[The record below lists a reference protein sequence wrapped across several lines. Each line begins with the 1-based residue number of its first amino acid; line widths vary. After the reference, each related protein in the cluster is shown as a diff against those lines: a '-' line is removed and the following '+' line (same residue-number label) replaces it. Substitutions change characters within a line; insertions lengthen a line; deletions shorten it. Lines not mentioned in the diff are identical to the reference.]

1 MEVVIRQHEQQCGGT
16 AADIIADAV
25 GSGAT
30 TLGLATGSSPL
41 SVYRELIRRHRK
53 EGLSFSGAQAFLLDE
68 YVGLPP
74 SHPQS
79 YAHFIRA
86 EFTDHIDIDSGRVHS
101 PNGVADDIFVAA
113 VEYDELI
120 ADEGPVDVQILG
132 IGVNGH
138 IGFNEPGSSLASRTR
153 VKTLT
158 EQTRHDNARFFSGI
172 DEVPRHVIT
181 QGLGTICDARH
192 LVLIATGGH
201 KAEAVAA
208 AVEGPLTA
216 SCPASVLQLHPHVT
230 VIVDEAAAGQLKN
243 ADFYRYALKHKPPQQ
258 KY

>member
-1 MEVVIRQHEQQCGGT
+1 MEVVIRKHEQQCGDT
-16 AADIIADAV
+16 AADIVAQAV
-25 GSGAT
+25 ASGTA

-53 EGLSFSGAQAFLLDE
+53 EGLSFAEARAFLLDE

-79 YAHFIRA
+79 YAHVIRE
-86 EFTDHIDIDSGRVHS
+86 EFTNHIDMDSRRVHS
-101 PNGVADDIFVAA
+101 PDGVAEDIFAA
-113 VEYDELI
+113 AEEYDALI
-120 ADEGPVDVQILG
+120 ASDGPVDVQLLG
-132 IGVNGH
+132 IGGNGH

-158 EQTRHDNARFFSGI
+158 EQTRRDNARFFTGI

-181 QGLGTICDARH
+181 QGLGTICEAKH
-192 LVLIATGGH
+192 LVLIATGAH
-201 KAEAVAA
+201 KAGAVAA

-230 VIVDEAAAGQLKN
+230 VVVDDAAAAQLEN
-243 ADFYRYALKHKPPQQ
+243 ADFYRYALKHKPAQQ